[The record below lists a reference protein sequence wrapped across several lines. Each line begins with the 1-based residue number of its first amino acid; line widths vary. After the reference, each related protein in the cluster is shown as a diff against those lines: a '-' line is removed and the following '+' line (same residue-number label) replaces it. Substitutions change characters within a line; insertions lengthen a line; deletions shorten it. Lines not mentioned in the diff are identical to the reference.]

1 MIISNFA
8 RRSGILGATA
18 LVSVLGLSA
27 CGNSIVPEE
36 GSDPAQGFNRAMH
49 GINKGV
55 DTAIVRPLSQGYGYV
70 VPATIKHVV
79 NNEVRYVQ
87 LPVTFANSILQGNA
101 ERAGDTLVR
110 FFVNSTLGGLGA
122 LDPATEIGI
131 PEHSEDFG
139 QTLAVWGVGSG
150 PYIELPLLGP
160 TTVRDGVARI
170 GDYALNPL
178 TYIGQGATTTA
189 VKAAETPVRIVDTR
203 HRFGNLLDDVL
214 YESDDSY
221 TVVRNTYVQRR
232 RNAILNGNIEAED
245 LPDIYE
251 AEPF

>member
-1 MIISNFA
+1 MEISVF
-8 RRSGILGATA
+8 SGYRPVIKGLAVLSLTLMTA
-18 LVSVLGLSA
+18 CSNTL
-27 CGNSIVPEE
+27 VPEAN
-36 GSDPAQGFNRAMH
+36 SDPAEGFNRAMH
-49 GINKGV
+49 TFNKGV
-55 DTAIVRPLSQGYGYV
+55 DTAVVRPLSKGYGYV
-70 VPATIKHVV
+70 VPETIKHVV

-87 LPVTFANSILQGNA
+87 LPISFANSVLQGNV
-101 ERAGDTLVR
+101 ERAGDTFAR

-122 LDPATEIGI
+122 LDPATEMGI

-160 TTVRDGVARI
+160 TTVRDGFARV

-178 TYIGQGATTTA
+178 TYIGQGATTA
-189 VKAAETPVRIVDTR
+189 AFKAAETPTRIIDTR
-203 HRFGNLLDDVL
+203 YRFSDLLDGAL

-221 TVVRNTYVQRR
+221 TVVRNTFVQRR
-232 RNAILNGNIEAED
+232 RNAILNGKIDAD
-245 LPDIYE
+245 ALPDIYE

>member
-1 MIISNFA
+1 MMFSGCGRRFKFA
-8 RRSGILGATA
+8 GMAAVFAAFSLAGCAS
-18 LVSVLGLSA
+18 SV
-27 CGNSIVPEE
+27 VPET
-36 GSDPAQGFNRAMH
+36 GNDPAEGFNRAMH
-49 GINKGV
+49 GFNKGV
-55 DTAIVRPLSQGYGYV
+55 DTVVVRPLSKGYEYA
-70 VPATIKHVV
+70 VPATFKHVI

-87 LPVTFANSILQGNA
+87 LPITFANSILQGNV
-101 ERAGDTLVR
+101 ERAGDTLAR

-160 TTVRDGVARI
+160 TTVRDGIARV
-170 GDYALNPL
+170 GDTALNPL
-178 TYIGQGATTTA
+178 TYVGQGATTQA
-189 VKAAETPVRIVDTR
+189 IKAAETPVRIVDTR
-203 HRFGNLLDDVL
+203 FRFGKLLDEAL
-214 YESDDSY
+214 YESADSY
-221 TVVRNTYVQRR
+221 TIVRNTFLQRR
-232 RNAILNGNIEAED
+232 RNAILNGKIDVDA